1 MAFDF
6 DGRDVLVAD
15 FATLDLAN
23 PFVAMMPQW
32 DFLDFIADRAR
43 GRPGFALRMRT
54 EAAGLIEEGGRIAG
68 LRAEGPDGP
77 LEIRAALTVAAD
89 GRDSVLRDAAAM
101 PVADLGAPID
111 VMWFRL
117 PRRDGDSA
125 QSLGRRRNGNIF
137 ILLNRGDYWQCAYVV
152 PKGGAEA
159 IRDAGLPAFRAMV
172 DRSLDFA
179 PPRAGVLQDWDRVK
193 LLSVQV
199 NRLKRWWREGLL
211 FIGDAAHAM
220 SPIGGVGINLA
231 IQDAV
236 AAANLLAGPLAAGR
250 LTGADLAAVERRRSR
265 AVALTQRFQ
274 VVAQNR
280 VIRPAMRAGAGVPLP
295 LRLIG
300 AWPWLARFPAR
311 FIGKGL
317 RMERVDPAIVAG
329 RAPA

>member
-1 MAFDF
+1 
-6 DGRDVLVAD
+6 
-15 FATLDLAN
+15 
-23 PFVAMMPQW
+23 MPQW

-43 GRPGFALRMRT
+43 ERPGFALRMRT
-54 EAAGLIEEGGRIAG
+54 EAAGLIEEDGRIAG

-89 GRDSVLRDAAAM
+89 GRGSVLRDAAAM
-101 PVADLGAPID
+101 PVEDLGAPID

-125 QSLGRRRNGNIF
+125 QSLGRRRNGKIF
-137 ILLNRGDYWQCAYVV
+137 ILLKRGDYWQCVYVV

-236 AAANLLAGPLAAGR
+236 AAANLLAGPLASGR
-250 LTGADLAAVERRRSR
+250 PTVADLAAVQRRRGW
-265 AVALTQRFQ
+265 AVRQTQRFQ
-274 VVAQNR
+274 VLAQTR
-280 VIRPAMRAGAGVPLP
+280 VIRPAMQAGAPVPWP

-300 AWPWLARFPAR
+300 RVPWLSRFPAR

-329 RAPA
+329 RAPAPRPGRA